1 MRAATAPAP
10 KSGLSFRPVELA
22 QYASEQLRQ
31 YALNNEIR
39 RSMGRTGVSWDYA
52 MAESFFSTLK
62 HEYFDR
68 NEWTNS
74 LEMCHN
80 IVWWIETIYNRTRRH
95 SAIGPVPPVQHEKL
109 FTAAPPA

>member
-39 RSMGRTGVSWDYA
+39 RSMGRTGVSWDNA